1 MDYRSFAEKYALK
14 LNRQQEEAV
23 RSVEGN
29 VLLLAV
35 PGSGKTT
42 VLVAR
47 LGYALYCLGVA
58 PENILTM
65 TYTVAAAADMRKRF
79 VSLFG
84 EELSGRL
91 AFRTINGVCARII
104 RQYEQSRGT
113 TAFELLSDESRIAA
127 MLGDICRGVLNEYPA
142 DSDIKAIRT
151 KITYVKNMCLKP
163 DEIEEL
169 NQEIKGFPSIYR
181 AYVDTMKRQRLM
193 DYDDQL
199 VYAYNILRRCP
210 DILHSLQSRYRYIC
224 VDEAQ
229 DTSKIQHMIIEL
241 LAGPEGNLFMVGD
254 EDQSIYGF
262 RAAYPRALADFSRRR
277 KNARVLLM
285 EHNYRSTR
293 QIVRAADRFIQQNSD
308 RHPKRMTAVRGDGA
322 EVKELTVSSRAG
334 QYAYL
339 LKTAKDCGRETAVLF
354 RDNECALPLI
364 DLLDRSR
371 IPYRC
376 RQMDTSFF
384 TSPVVRD
391 ITDIIR
397 FALDQTDGQLF
408 MNLYY
413 KLNARLSKQE
423 AQEAVR
429 RCPESMSVL
438 EYLAEDFP
446 LSGFKRKQCRAL
458 LTHMNNMLTENAGS
472 AVYRIVKY
480 MGYGAYLKQREMG
493 EGKAEILQ
501 ALGNQEPSPARLL
514 DRLEELSGII
524 RSHGSNDSRFILS
537 TIHSSKGL
545 EYDRV
550 FLMDTIDGILPSQAA
565 DEDRTLMEE
574 ERRLFYVG
582 MTRAKNELN
591 IFTFRQ
597 AELSSA
603 FSAALFPGKEEK
615 PAALKGGGAPSI
627 RPPSAGSSL
636 HWAAKDYFP
645 GVRVCHRQFGKG
657 QVITRNEDIL
667 TVRFEQ
673 GESRKL
679 SLSVCLKA
687 GSLWLDR

>member
-1 MDYRSFAEKYALK
+1 MDYRGFAEKYALK

-163 DEIEEL
+163 EEIEAL

-285 EHNYRSTR
+285 EQNYRSTR

-514 DRLEELSGII
+514 DRLDELSGII

-565 DEDRTLMEE
+565 DEDRALMEE

-615 PAALKGGGAPSI
+615 PAAPKGGGAPSI

>member
-1 MDYRSFAEKYALK
+1 MDYRGFAEKYALK

-163 DEIEEL
+163 EEIEAL

-285 EHNYRSTR
+285 EQNYRSTR
-293 QIVRAADRFIQQNSD
+293 QIVRAADRFIQQNRD

-565 DEDRTLMEE
+565 DEDRALMEE

-615 PAALKGGGAPSI
+615 PAAPKGGGAPSI

>member
-91 AFRTINGVCARII
+91 AFHTINGVCARII

-151 KITYVKNMCLKP
+151 RITYVKNMCLKP
-163 DEIEEL
+163 EEIEAL

-181 AYVDTMKRQRLM
+181 AYLDTMKRQRLM

-285 EHNYRSTR
+285 EQNYRSTR

-308 RHPKRMTAVRGDGA
+308 RHPKHMTAVRGDGA

-339 LKTAKDCGRETAVLF
+339 LKTAKDCGQETAVLF

-376 RQMDTSFF
+376 RQMDASFF

-565 DEDRTLMEE
+565 DEDRALMEE

-615 PAALKGGGAPSI
+615 PAAPKGGGAPSI

>member
-1 MDYRSFAEKYALK
+1 MDYRGFAEKYALK

-163 DEIEEL
+163 EEIEAL

-285 EHNYRSTR
+285 EQNYRSTR

-339 LKTAKDCGRETAVLF
+339 LKTAKDCGQETAVLF

-565 DEDRTLMEE
+565 DEDRALMEE

-615 PAALKGGGAPSI
+615 PAAPKGGGAPSI

>member
-1 MDYRSFAEKYALK
+1 MDYRGFAEKYALK

-163 DEIEEL
+163 EEIEEL

-285 EHNYRSTR
+285 EQNYRSTR

-339 LKTAKDCGRETAVLF
+339 LKTAKDCGQETAVLF

-565 DEDRTLMEE
+565 DEDRALMEE

-615 PAALKGGGAPSI
+615 PAAPKGGGAPSI

>member
-169 NQEIKGFPSIYR
+169 NQEIKGFPSICR

-285 EHNYRSTR
+285 EQNYRSTR

-565 DEDRTLMEE
+565 DEDRALMEE

>member
-1 MDYRSFAEKYALK
+1 MDYRGFAEKYALK

-151 KITYVKNMCLKP
+151 KITYVKNMGLKP
-163 DEIEEL
+163 EEIEAL

-285 EHNYRSTR
+285 EQNYRSTR

-371 IPYRC
+371 VPYRC

-514 DRLEELSGII
+514 DRLDELSGII

-565 DEDRTLMEE
+565 DEDRALMEE

-615 PAALKGGGAPSI
+615 PAAPKGGGAPSI

>member
-163 DEIEEL
+163 EEIEAL

-285 EHNYRSTR
+285 EQNYRSTR

-565 DEDRTLMEE
+565 DEDRALMEE

-615 PAALKGGGAPSI
+615 PAAPKGGGAPSI

>member
-285 EHNYRSTR
+285 EQNYRSTR

>member
-1 MDYRSFAEKYALK
+1 MDYRGFAEKYALK

-163 DEIEEL
+163 EEIEAL

-181 AYVDTMKRQRLM
+181 AYMDTMKRQRLM

-285 EHNYRSTR
+285 EQNYRSTR

-565 DEDRTLMEE
+565 DEDRALMEE

-615 PAALKGGGAPSI
+615 PAAPKGGSAPSI

>member
-1 MDYRSFAEKYALK
+1 MDYRGFAEKYALK

-163 DEIEEL
+163 EEIEAL

-285 EHNYRSTR
+285 EQNYRSTR

-322 EVKELTVSSRAG
+322 EVKELTVSNRAG

-565 DEDRTLMEE
+565 DEDRALMEE

-615 PAALKGGGAPSI
+615 PAAPKGGGAPSI

>member
-163 DEIEEL
+163 EEIEAL

-285 EHNYRSTR
+285 EQNYRSTR

-397 FALDQTDGQLF
+397 FTLDQTDGQLF

-565 DEDRTLMEE
+565 DEDRALMEE

-615 PAALKGGGAPSI
+615 PAAPKGGGAPSI

>member
-1 MDYRSFAEKYALK
+1 MDYRGFAEKYALK

-163 DEIEEL
+163 EEIEAL

-199 VYAYNILRRCP
+199 VYACNILRRCP

-285 EHNYRSTR
+285 EQNYRSTR

-376 RQMDTSFF
+376 RQMDASFF

-524 RSHGSNDSRFILS
+524 RSHESNDSRFILS

-565 DEDRTLMEE
+565 DEDRALMEE

-615 PAALKGGGAPSI
+615 PAAPKGGGAPSI

>member
-1 MDYRSFAEKYALK
+1 MDYRGFAEKYALK

-163 DEIEEL
+163 EEIEAL
-169 NQEIKGFPSIYR
+169 NQELKGFPSIYR

-285 EHNYRSTR
+285 EQNYRSTR

-371 IPYRC
+371 IPYHC

-514 DRLEELSGII
+514 DRLDELSGII
-524 RSHGSNDSRFILS
+524 RSHESNDSRFILS

-565 DEDRTLMEE
+565 DEDRALMEE

-615 PAALKGGGAPSI
+615 PAAPKGGGAPSI

>member
-1 MDYRSFAEKYALK
+1 MDYRGFAEKYALK

-163 DEIEEL
+163 EEIEAL

-285 EHNYRSTR
+285 EQNYRSTR

-308 RHPKRMTAVRGDGA
+308 RHPKHMTAVRGDGA
-322 EVKELTVSSRAG
+322 EVKELTISSRAG

-514 DRLEELSGII
+514 DRLDELSGII
-524 RSHGSNDSRFILS
+524 RSHESNDSRFILS

-565 DEDRTLMEE
+565 DEDRALMEE

-615 PAALKGGGAPSI
+615 PAAPKGGGAPSI

>member
-1 MDYRSFAEKYALK
+1 MDYRGFAEKYALK

-142 DSDIKAIRT
+142 DSDIKAICT

-163 DEIEEL
+163 EEIEAL

-285 EHNYRSTR
+285 EQNYRSTR

-308 RHPKRMTAVRGDGA
+308 RHPKHMTAVRGDGA

-565 DEDRTLMEE
+565 DEDRALMEE

-615 PAALKGGGAPSI
+615 PAAPKGGGAPSI

>member
-1 MDYRSFAEKYALK
+1 MDYRGFAEKYALK

-163 DEIEEL
+163 EEIEAL

-241 LAGPEGNLFMVGD
+241 LAGPEGSLFMVGD

-285 EHNYRSTR
+285 EQNYRSTR

-501 ALGNQEPSPARLL
+501 ALGNQEPSPSRLL

-565 DEDRTLMEE
+565 DEDRALMEE

-615 PAALKGGGAPSI
+615 PAAPKGGGAPSI

>member
-163 DEIEEL
+163 EEIEAL

-285 EHNYRSTR
+285 EQNYRSTR

-376 RQMDTSFF
+376 RQMDASFF

-565 DEDRTLMEE
+565 DEDRALMEE

-615 PAALKGGGAPSI
+615 PAAPKGGGAPSI

>member
-1 MDYRSFAEKYALK
+1 MDYRGFAEKYALK

-163 DEIEEL
+163 EEIEAL

-285 EHNYRSTR
+285 EQNYRSTR

-376 RQMDTSFF
+376 RQMDPSFF

-565 DEDRTLMEE
+565 DEDRALMEE

-615 PAALKGGGAPSI
+615 PAAPKGGGAPSI
-627 RPPSAGSSL
+627 RSPSAGSSL

>member
-1 MDYRSFAEKYALK
+1 MDYRGFAEKYALK

-65 TYTVAAAADMRKRF
+65 PYTVAAAADMRKRF

-163 DEIEEL
+163 EEIEAL

-285 EHNYRSTR
+285 EQNYRSTR

-524 RSHGSNDSRFILS
+524 RSHGSNDSRFMLS

-565 DEDRTLMEE
+565 DEDRALMEE

-615 PAALKGGGAPSI
+615 PAAPKGGGAPSI

>member
-1 MDYRSFAEKYALK
+1 M
-14 LNRQQEEAV
+14 
-23 RSVEGN
+23 
-29 VLLLAV
+29 
-35 PGSGKTT
+35 
-42 VLVAR
+42 
-47 LGYALYCLGVA
+47 
-58 PENILTM
+58 
-65 TYTVAAAADMRKRF
+65 
-79 VSLFG
+79 
-84 EELSGRL
+84 
-91 AFRTINGVCARII
+91 
-104 RQYEQSRGT
+104 
-113 TAFELLSDESRIAA
+113 
-127 MLGDICRGVLNEYPA
+127 
-142 DSDIKAIRT
+142 
-151 KITYVKNMCLKP
+151 
-163 DEIEEL
+163 
-169 NQEIKGFPSIYR
+169 
-181 AYVDTMKRQRLM
+181 
-193 DYDDQL
+193 
-199 VYAYNILRRCP
+199 
-210 DILHSLQSRYRYIC
+210 
-224 VDEAQ
+224 
-229 DTSKIQHMIIEL
+229 
-241 LAGPEGNLFMVGD
+241 
-254 EDQSIYGF
+254 
-262 RAAYPRALADFSRRR
+262 
-277 KNARVLLM
+277 
-285 EHNYRSTR
+285 
-293 QIVRAADRFIQQNSD
+293 
-308 RHPKRMTAVRGDGA
+308 
-322 EVKELTVSSRAG
+322 
-334 QYAYL
+334 
-339 LKTAKDCGRETAVLF
+339 
-354 RDNECALPLI
+354 
-364 DLLDRSR
+364 
-371 IPYRC
+371 
-376 RQMDTSFF
+376 
-384 TSPVVRD
+384 VRD
-391 ITDIIR
+391 ITDIIC

-480 MGYGAYLKQREMG
+480 RGYGAYLKQREMG

-565 DEDRTLMEE
+565 DEDRALMEE

-603 FSAALFPGKEEK
+603 FSAALCPGKEEK
-615 PAALKGGGAPSI
+615 PAAPKGGGAPSI

>member
-1 MDYRSFAEKYALK
+1 MDYRGFAEKYALK

-163 DEIEEL
+163 EEIEAL

-285 EHNYRSTR
+285 EQNYRSTR

-308 RHPKRMTAVRGDGA
+308 RHPKHMTAVRGDGA

-524 RSHGSNDSRFILS
+524 RSHESNDSRFILS

-565 DEDRTLMEE
+565 DEDRALMEE

-615 PAALKGGGAPSI
+615 PAAPKGGGAPSI

>member
-1 MDYRSFAEKYALK
+1 MDYRSFAEKYVLK
-14 LNRQQEEAV
+14 LNAQQEEAV
-23 RSVEGN
+23 RAAEDN
-29 VLLLAV
+29 ILLLAV

-47 LGYALYCLGVA
+47 LGYALYCRGIA

-84 EELSGRL
+84 DELADRL

-104 RQYEQSRGT
+104 RQYEQSRNT
-113 TAFELLSDESRIAA
+113 TAFELLTDESRIAA
-127 MLGDICRGVLNEYPA
+127 MLGDICREVLNEYPA

-163 DEIEEL
+163 EEIEAL
-169 NQEIKGFPSIYR
+169 NQEIKGFPAIYR

-210 DILHSLQSRYRYIC
+210 DLLAALRQRYRLIC

-229 DTSKIQHMIIEL
+229 DSSKIQHLIIQL
-241 LAGPEGNLFMVGD
+241 LAGPEGSLFMVGD

-262 RAAYPRALADFSRRR
+262 RAAYPKALADFARSR

-285 EHNYRSTR
+285 EQNYRSTR
-293 QIVRAADRFIQQNSD
+293 QIVRAADSFIQQNSD
-308 RHPKRMTAVRGDGA
+308 RYPKHMTAVRGDGA
-322 EVKELTVSSRAG
+322 EVKELAVNNRAG

-339 LKTAKDCGRETAVLF
+339 LQAAKDCDRETAVLF

-364 DLLDRSR
+364 DLLDRNR

-376 RQMDTSFF
+376 RQMDISFF

-413 KLNARLSKQE
+413 KLNTRLSRQE
-423 AQEAVR
+423 AQDAVR

-458 LTHMNNMLTENAGS
+458 LTHMNNMLSENAGS

-480 MGYGAYLKQREMG
+480 MGYGEYLKQREIG
-493 EGKAEILQ
+493 EGKAEILRI
-501 ALGNQEPSPARLL
+501 LGNQEPSPARLL
-514 DRLEELSGII
+514 DRLEELSGMI
-524 RSHGSNDSRFILS
+524 RCHENSDSKFILS

-550 FLMDTIDGILPSQAA
+550 FLMDVIDGILPSQSAA
-565 DEDRTLMEE
+565 EDRALMEE

-582 MTRAKNELN
+582 MTRAKNELDL
-591 IFTFRQ
+591 FTFRQ

-603 FSAALFPGKEEK
+603 FSAFLFPKKAEK
-615 PAALKGGGAPSI
+615 PAAPKRGGAASI
-627 RPPSAGSSL
+627 RPPSPGQAL
-636 HWAAKDYFP
+636 HWAARDYFP

-657 QVITRNEDIL
+657 KIIAKNEDVL
-667 TVRFEQ
+667 TIRFEQ
-673 GESRKL
+673 GEDRKL

>member
-84 EELSGRL
+84 EGLSGRL

-163 DEIEEL
+163 EEIEAL

-285 EHNYRSTR
+285 EQNYRSTR

-339 LKTAKDCGRETAVLF
+339 LKTAKDCGQETAVLF

-514 DRLEELSGII
+514 DRLDELSGII

-565 DEDRTLMEE
+565 DEDRALMEE

-615 PAALKGGGAPSI
+615 PAAPMGGGAPSI

>member
-1 MDYRSFAEKYALK
+1 MDYRGFAEKYALK

-163 DEIEEL
+163 EEIEAL

-285 EHNYRSTR
+285 EQNYRSTR
-293 QIVRAADRFIQQNSD
+293 QIVRAADRFIRQNSD

-376 RQMDTSFF
+376 RQMDISFF

-565 DEDRTLMEE
+565 DEDRALMEE

-582 MTRAKNELN
+582 MTRAKTELN

-615 PAALKGGGAPSI
+615 PAAPKGGGAPSI

>member
-1 MDYRSFAEKYALK
+1 MDYRGFAEKYALK

-163 DEIEEL
+163 EEIEAL

-285 EHNYRSTR
+285 EQNYRSTR

-339 LKTAKDCGRETAVLF
+339 LKTAKDCGQETAVLF

-376 RQMDTSFF
+376 RQMDASFF

-397 FALDQTDGQLF
+397 FSLDQTDGQLF

-565 DEDRTLMEE
+565 DEDRALMEE

-615 PAALKGGGAPSI
+615 PAAPKGGGAPSI

>member
-113 TAFELLSDESRIAA
+113 TAFALLSDESRIAA

-169 NQEIKGFPSIYR
+169 NQEIKGFPSICR

-285 EHNYRSTR
+285 EQNYRSTR

-565 DEDRTLMEE
+565 DEDRALMEE

-615 PAALKGGGAPSI
+615 PAAPMGGGAPSI

>member
-1 MDYRSFAEKYALK
+1 MDYRGFAEKYSLK

-163 DEIEEL
+163 EEIEAL

-181 AYVDTMKRQRLM
+181 AYLDTMKRQRLM

-285 EHNYRSTR
+285 EQNYRSTR

-371 IPYRC
+371 VPYRC

-565 DEDRTLMEE
+565 DEDRALMEE

-615 PAALKGGGAPSI
+615 PAAPKGGGALSI

>member
-151 KITYVKNMCLKP
+151 RITYVKNMCLKP
-163 DEIEEL
+163 EEIEEL
-169 NQEIKGFPSIYR
+169 NQEIKGFPYIYR

-285 EHNYRSTR
+285 EQNYRSTR

-339 LKTAKDCGRETAVLF
+339 LKTAKDCGQETAVLF

-376 RQMDTSFF
+376 RQMDASFF

-565 DEDRTLMEE
+565 DEDRALMEE

-615 PAALKGGGAPSI
+615 PAAPKGGGAPSI

>member
-1 MDYRSFAEKYALK
+1 MDYRGFAEKYALK

-163 DEIEEL
+163 EEIEAL
-169 NQEIKGFPSIYR
+169 NQELKGFPSIYR

-285 EHNYRSTR
+285 EQNYRSTR

-514 DRLEELSGII
+514 DRLDELSGII

-565 DEDRTLMEE
+565 DEDRALMEE

-615 PAALKGGGAPSI
+615 PAAPKGGGAPSI

>member
-1 MDYRSFAEKYALK
+1 MDYRGFAEKYALK

-163 DEIEEL
+163 EEIEAL

-285 EHNYRSTR
+285 EQNYRSTR

-537 TIHSSKGL
+537 TIHSSKGM

-565 DEDRTLMEE
+565 DEDRALMEE

-615 PAALKGGGAPSI
+615 PAAPKGGGAPSI

>member
-1 MDYRSFAEKYALK
+1 MDYRGFAEKYALK

-142 DSDIKAIRT
+142 DGDIKAIRT

-163 DEIEEL
+163 EEIEAL

-285 EHNYRSTR
+285 EQNYRSTR

-565 DEDRTLMEE
+565 DEDRALMEE

-615 PAALKGGGAPSI
+615 PAAPKGGGAPSI

>member
-1 MDYRSFAEKYALK
+1 MDYRGFAEKYALK

-163 DEIEEL
+163 EEIEAL

-285 EHNYRSTR
+285 EQNYRSTR
-293 QIVRAADRFIQQNSD
+293 QIVRAADRFIRQNSD

-565 DEDRTLMEE
+565 DEDRALMEE

-615 PAALKGGGAPSI
+615 PAAPKGGGAPSI

>member
-1 MDYRSFAEKYALK
+1 MDYRGFAEKYALK

-163 DEIEEL
+163 EEIEAL

-285 EHNYRSTR
+285 EQNYRSTR
-293 QIVRAADRFIQQNSD
+293 QIVRSADRFIQQNSD

-565 DEDRTLMEE
+565 DEDRALMEE

-615 PAALKGGGAPSI
+615 PAAPMGGGAPSI

>member
-1 MDYRSFAEKYALK
+1 MDYRDFAEKYALK

-142 DSDIKAIRT
+142 DGDIKAIRT

-163 DEIEEL
+163 EEIEAL

-181 AYVDTMKRQRLM
+181 AYMDTMKRQRLM

-285 EHNYRSTR
+285 EQNYRSTR

-565 DEDRTLMEE
+565 DEDRALMEE

-615 PAALKGGGAPSI
+615 PAAPKGGGAPSI

>member
-1 MDYRSFAEKYALK
+1 MDYRGFAEKYALK

-163 DEIEEL
+163 EEIEAL

-285 EHNYRSTR
+285 EQNYRSTR

-565 DEDRTLMEE
+565 DEDRALMEE

-615 PAALKGGGAPSI
+615 PAAPMGGGAPSI

-657 QVITRNEDIL
+657 HVITRNEDIL

>member
-47 LGYALYCLGVA
+47 LGCDLYCLGVA

-84 EELSGRL
+84 EELSDRL

-163 DEIEEL
+163 EEIEAL

-285 EHNYRSTR
+285 EQNYRSTR

-565 DEDRTLMEE
+565 DEDRALMEE

-615 PAALKGGGAPSI
+615 PAAPKGGGAPSI

>member
-163 DEIEEL
+163 EEIEAL

-229 DTSKIQHMIIEL
+229 DTSKLQHMIIEL

-285 EHNYRSTR
+285 EQNYRSTR
-293 QIVRAADRFIQQNSD
+293 QIVRAADRFIRQNSD

-565 DEDRTLMEE
+565 DEDRALMEE

-615 PAALKGGGAPSI
+615 PAAPKGGGAPSI

>member
-1 MDYRSFAEKYALK
+1 MDYRGFAEKYALK

-163 DEIEEL
+163 EEIEAL

-285 EHNYRSTR
+285 EQNYRSTR

-371 IPYRC
+371 IPYHC

-565 DEDRTLMEE
+565 DEDRALMEE

-615 PAALKGGGAPSI
+615 PAAPKGGGAPSI

>member
-163 DEIEEL
+163 EEIEAL

-285 EHNYRSTR
+285 EQNYRSTR

-339 LKTAKDCGRETAVLF
+339 LKTAKDCGQETAVLF

-524 RSHGSNDSRFILS
+524 RSHESNDSRFILS

-565 DEDRTLMEE
+565 DEDRALMEE

-615 PAALKGGGAPSI
+615 PAAPKGGGAPSI